1 MIYSIFTLKSY
12 FLLEKYYIYIYIY
25 ILIIIIIIIIIIY
38 YYYYYYKEG
47 EVPSIIEWHKCC
59 YNMRQLLGIS
69 NSGNV

>member
-12 FLLEKYYIYIYIY
+12 FLLEKYYIYIYI
-25 ILIIIIIIIIIIY
+25 LIIIIIIY
-38 YYYYYYKEG
+38 YYYYYYYYYYK
-47 EVPSIIEWHKCC
+47 VPSIIEWHKCC